1 MFRPVPRVPLAASAI
16 ALMIATTSAWAGNP
30 PVVAPLPLIQ
40 TQVGQTFS
48 IDLMTYVTQTDGDP
62 VKIFVGFNGGFCET
76 PGLSS
81 DYNAYDV
88 NVGLYSATGIAPGTV
103 TCDVLAEDKD
113 GVASLQTLTV
123 VIAPAAPS
131 GVAAVPALAP
141 AGLGVLSALLAGVG
155 VLRRRQR
162 GCQP

>member
-1 MFRPVPRVPLAASAI
+1 MIRRVPCVPLAASTT
-16 ALMIATTSAWAGNP
+16 ALLLAATSAWADTP
-30 PVVAPLPLIQ
+30 PVMAPLPIIQ

-48 IDLMTYVTQTDGDP
+48 IDLMTYVSQTDGDP
-62 VKIFVGFNGGFCET
+62 VKIFVGFNGGFCAT

-88 NVGLYSATGIAPGTV
+88 NVGLYSGTGIAPGTV

-113 GVASLQTLTV
+113 GVAPLQTLTV
-123 VIAPAAPS
+123 VIAPAAPG

-162 GCQP
+162 GRQA